1 MLGARGE
8 VRRRRL
14 AGQQDFAL
22 ISGDVDTGLFLN
34 LFIFRQGAIDA
45 QFRGTVIDWFPPYAG
60 PLRLWC
66 RLLPFRLPRRQRSP
80 AAVVQK
86 AGWRG
91 AREPSCV
98 LLNRPGV
105 EKECYLSNRTDS

>member
-1 MLGARGE
+1 MAICLARGE

-45 QFRGTVIDWFPPYAG
+45 QFRGTVIDPGSHRTRVRCGFGADC
-60 PLRLWC
+60 C
-66 RLLPFRLPRRQRSP
+66 RSDYRGGN
-80 AAVVQK
+80 AALQQ
-86 AGWRG
+86 
-91 AREPSCV
+91 
-98 LLNRPGV
+98 
-105 EKECYLSNRTDS
+105 